1 MLTAP
6 TFAAALVSGLRA
18 HGHRPSGP
26 DGRRWSTVADE
37 ARTLALGLAAVGAG
51 SGRTIRVALGPT
63 AAPATLL
70 AAEVAVLAAGAALA
84 VDDDAGADLRL
95 GADGLAADGPGGD
108 GLESG
113 GDRSLADLRAAG
125 LAAARDEPAL
135 HEERLAALDPA
146 SIALRSA
153 GHAVTHA
160 QAVWALRCVAAWVGP
175 AVPDGP
181 RAVLAP
187 PPGVATAP
195 VPAALV
201 GRWWP
206 AAAGAQLAWVTAGDP
221 GDGTTSGTTDRT
233 TSGADPVG
241 WAREVRPDVVVGDGA
256 TWTALADA
264 VRAGAGRTRAGEALL
279 RRGRALVAGEATGR
293 AERAGRNLAERRA
306 GVRVRSAAGLDA
318 LAVGVCLGPLDLAT
332 GRDLAAAG
340 LPVVA
345 TWIDPAVPAPVA
357 SGPRSRP
364 TPGEPWGRPLPGRS
378 LVVGPPL
385 VVHGGDVAPEGVSVA
400 ATTEVDTR
408 DRVRLPRTT
417 PEPVTRSG
425 GHPPDPITGSAS
437 GGSAGD
443 GATGGAA

>member
-1 MLTAP
+1 VLTAP

-26 DGRRWSTVADE
+26 DGRRWSAVADE

-51 SGRTIRVALGPT
+51 TGRTIRVALGPT

-95 GADGLAADGPGGD
+95 GADGLTPDGPDGGD
-108 GLESG
+108 RLD
-113 GDRSLADLRAAG
+113 GDGAGRSLADLRAAG
-125 LAAARDEPAL
+125 LVAARNEPAL
-135 HEERLAALDPA
+135 HEDRLAALDPA

-187 PPGVATAP
+187 PPGAATAP

-206 AAAGAQLAWVTAGDP
+206 AAAGAQLALVTADRSAGP
-221 GDGTTSGTTDRT
+221 GAAGGATSVAGGGRT
-233 TSGADPVG
+233 DPVG

-256 TWTALADA
+256 TWAALADA

-293 AERAGRNLAERRA
+293 TERAGRNLAERRA
-306 GVRVRSAAGLDA
+306 GVRVRGAAGLDA

-357 SGPRSRP
+357 SGPRARP

-385 VVHGGDVAPEGVSVA
+385 VVHGGDVAPEGVTVE

-425 GHPPDPITGSAS
+425 GNPPDPITGSAK
-437 GGSAGD
+437 D